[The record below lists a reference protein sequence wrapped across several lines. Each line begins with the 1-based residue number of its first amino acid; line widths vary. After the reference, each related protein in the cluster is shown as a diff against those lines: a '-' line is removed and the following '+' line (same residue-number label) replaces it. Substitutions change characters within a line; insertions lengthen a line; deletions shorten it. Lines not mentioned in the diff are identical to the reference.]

1 MPWYL
6 AGALLGLVS
15 WDEVRARMAWLS
27 PSPSPVRPRIL
38 VHAVSAGEVAAAE
51 PLLGH
56 LAGMLPG
63 WDLLVSVGSRTG
75 LSAATGVAER
85 VPRVCLLGLMPW
97 DRARAVRRW
106 LQSAAPEG
114 VVVIETEL
122 WPNLFRECK
131 RARARLAL
139 VNARIYPEDL
149 WRYRLI
155 GGFMRGVLAFPDL
168 IGVQHEA
175 ERERF
180 LALGADPQRLFVGGN
195 TKVDA
200 AVATLAPGSNPALA
214 AQDQLLLVAGSTHWP
229 EERYLVEALVSLRGE
244 WPGLRLVV
252 APRAV
257 QRASRVARY
266 AGERGVRAVRGSG
279 AGDAGDWDV
288 LVIDRIGLLRE
299 WYGRADVVFVG
310 GSLAA
315 HGGHNFLEP
324 AAYARPVVVGPHMTH
339 FQELLERFRT
349 EGALLQLGGV
359 EELEGV
365 LRRLFRDAAL
375 RAATGRRATR
385 CLREGQ
391 GAARAYAQRLVSLLD
406 PKSRGAK
413 P

>member
-1 MPWYL
+1 
-6 AGALLGLVS
+6 
-15 WDEVRARMAWLS
+15 
-27 PSPSPVRPRIL
+27 
-38 VHAVSAGEVAAAE
+38 
-51 PLLGH
+51 
-56 LAGMLPG
+56 MLPG
-63 WDLLVSVGSRTG
+63 WDLLVSVGNRAG
-75 LSAATGVAER
+75 LSAAAGVAER
-85 VPRVCLLGLMPW
+85 VPRVWLLGLMPW

-106 LQSAAPEG
+106 LQAAAPEG

-131 RARARLAL
+131 RTRARLAL

-168 IGVQHEA
+168 IGVQDEA

-180 LALGADPQRLFVGGN
+180 LGLGADPQRLFVGGN

-200 AVATLAPGSNPALA
+200 AVATLVPGSNPGLA
-214 AQDQLLLVAGSTHWP
+214 AQGQPLLVAGSTHWP
-229 EERYLVEALVSLRGE
+229 EERYLVKALLSLRGE
-244 WPGLRLVV
+244 WPGLRLVA

-266 AGERGVRAVRGSG
+266 AGERGVRAVLGSG

-339 FQELLERFRT
+339 FQELIERFRT
-349 EGALLQLGGV
+349 EGAVLQLGGV

-365 LRRLFRDAAL
+365 LRSLFRDAAL
-375 RAATGRRATR
+375 RAATGRRAIR

-406 PKSRGAK
+406 PESRGAK
-413 P
+413 S